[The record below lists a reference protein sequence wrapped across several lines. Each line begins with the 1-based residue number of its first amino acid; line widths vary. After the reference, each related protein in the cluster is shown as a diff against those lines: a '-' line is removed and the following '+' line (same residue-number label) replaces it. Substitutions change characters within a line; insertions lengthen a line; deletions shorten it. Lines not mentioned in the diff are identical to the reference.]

1 MYPFQPFTWANL
13 FYPFI
18 HLSEPKRDVYHS
30 PKTSLLRQT
39 ILGMNAREKT
49 QRWGQA
55 GMDSCAVTKR
65 PRVHSG
71 PSPDL
76 TSVADQAPLPL
87 WGWPSTWRGPNS
99 QDKCQDSQE
108 SFMKNFSHDTNVL
121 SSSSPSPPF
130 HFSSSFIC
138 FPSSLLL
145 TALQA
150 SNNGN

>member
-18 HLSEPKRDVYHS
+18 HLSEPQRDVYHL
-30 PKTSLLRQT
+30 PNTSLLRQT
-39 ILGMNAREKT
+39 IPGMKAREKM
-49 QRWGQA
+49 QRWGEA

-65 PRVHSG
+65 PRVHSW
-71 PSPDL
+71 PSPVL
-76 TSVADQAPLPL
+76 TCVADQAPLPL
-87 WGWPSTWRGPNS
+87 WGCPSTWRGPKS
-99 QDKCQDSQE
+99 QDTCQDSQ
-108 SFMKNFSHDTNVL
+108 SLFMKNFSHDTDVL

-138 FPSSLLL
+138 FPSSLILI
-145 TALQA
+145 AVQA